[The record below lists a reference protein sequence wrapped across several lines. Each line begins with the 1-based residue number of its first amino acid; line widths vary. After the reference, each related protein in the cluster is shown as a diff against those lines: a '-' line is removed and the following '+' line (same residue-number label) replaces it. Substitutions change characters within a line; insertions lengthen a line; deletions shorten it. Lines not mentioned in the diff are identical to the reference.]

1 MGSNA
6 WLRAGPGAAGL
17 VSPGVGIPEV
27 LSHYEV
33 VVSFKDVFL
42 DSAVS
47 CHTACTTEATPSAG
61 ALGSYYR
68 AACVTQFSYFA
79 SVIHCLW
86 HKGTLHTSGYAL
98 FIGCHVHLVLFK
110 SF

>member
-47 CHTACTTEATPSAG
+47 CHTACTIEATPSAG

-68 AACVTQFSYFA
+68 AACVTQFSYFLL
-79 SVIHCLW
+79 SYIV
-86 HKGTLHTSGYAL
+86 SGVKAR
-98 FIGCHVHLVLFK
+98 FIRLATHF
-110 SF
+110 S

>member
-17 VSPGVGIPEV
+17 MSPGVGIPEV

-47 CHTACTTEATPSAG
+47 CHTACTIEATPSEG

-68 AACVTQFSYFA
+68 AVCVTQFSYLLL
-79 SVIHCLW
+79 SYVV
-86 HKGTLHTSGYAL
+86 SGVKAH
-98 FIGCHVHLVLFK
+98 FIRLATHF
-110 SF
+110 S